1 MAPVA
6 EKPEIPASVKSEAST
21 PPKENGR
28 TKSTLNLQNIF
39 KNSPKA
45 EDKKP
50 EETTDTITS
59 TEEKPIQKDKL
70 QHAWDEFAEQRKNQA
85 GEYHILKREFELS
98 GAKITIPLTNPVEEP
113 LLQNIRTQLTAY
125 LRDKLNNNSISVI
138 GLMQEFETKKVAY
151 TNKEKFDHLA
161 EKNPSLRELKERLG
175 LDTDF

>member
-1 MAPVA
+1 M
-6 EKPEIPASVKSEAST
+6 
-21 PPKENGR
+21 
-28 TKSTLNLQNIF
+28 
-39 KNSPKA
+39 
-45 EDKKP
+45 
-50 EETTDTITS
+50 
-59 TEEKPIQKDKL
+59 
-70 QHAWDEFAEQRKNQA
+70 
-85 GEYHILKREFELS
+85 S

-125 LRDKLNNNSISVI
+125 LRDKLNNNRISVI